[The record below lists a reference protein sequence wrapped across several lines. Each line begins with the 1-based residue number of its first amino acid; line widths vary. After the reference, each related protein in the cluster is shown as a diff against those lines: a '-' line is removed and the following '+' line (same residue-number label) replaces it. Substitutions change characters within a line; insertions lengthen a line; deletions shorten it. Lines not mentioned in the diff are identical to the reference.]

1 MYAENTKV
9 PVMRSQAEIR
19 NVLTKYK
26 ATAFAFAE
34 NADKAMVQFEI
45 AGKRIRFVI
54 PLPVKHKT
62 KDYRG
67 WLMSEKQAEQGVRSK
82 WRALV
87 LAIKAKLECVE
98 AGITTLEQ
106 EFMAHIVLPNGQTV
120 GEVVLPEIET
130 SYQNKEMPL
139 LLGMR

>member
-1 MYAENTKV
+1 MYAENTSV
-9 PVMRSQAEIR
+9 PIDRSQGEIKKI
-19 NVLTKYK
+19 LTKYK

-34 NADKAMVQFEI
+34 SKDNSMVQFEM
-45 AGKRIRFVI
+45 AGRRIKFILPTFVYMRD
-54 PLPVKHKT
+54 KNHKGYYWGQ
-62 KDYRG
+62 KNIDQ
-67 WLMSEKQAEQGVRSK
+67 MNRSR

-87 LAIKAKLECVE
+87 IAIKAKLECVE

-120 GEVVLPEIET
+120 GDVMTPQIEQ
-130 SYQNKEMPL
+130 SYTRNEMPP